1 MTGKVDL
8 EDLEVLL
15 ATCERNGEPRV
26 CGQLRVT
33 LATALRAERDRHRRA
48 RICAMLK
55 RVEATLTRP
64 RGIEAE
70 APKA

>member
-1 MTGKVDL
+1 MADQVDL

-15 ATCERNGEPRV
+15 AKCERHAEPRI

-33 LATALRAERDRHRRA
+33 LATALRAERDRPRRA
-48 RICAMLK
+48 RISSMLG

-64 RGIEAE
+64 RIVAE
-70 APKA
+70 ATKA

>member
-1 MTGKVDL
+1 MTDQVDL

-15 ATCERNGEPRV
+15 ATCEERADARV

-33 LATALRAERDRHRRA
+33 LAKALRAERDKFRRA
-48 RICAMLK
+48 RICSMLR

-64 RGIEAE
+64 RESRT
-70 APKA
+70 